1 MRCLLK
7 KSVGMKDSVLLIY
20 TGGTIGMKMNPEIGS
35 LSPFNF
41 DQIIEEVPELR
52 KFNVKID
59 TMAFD
64 PIIDSSN
71 LQPEVWS
78 KLAAVIKEN
87 YEKYDGFVVL
97 HGTDTMAYSAS
108 ALSFMTSNLTK
119 PIIFTGSQLP
129 IGELRTDGK
138 ENLISAIEIAVSKND
153 EGKSYVPEVCVYFQN
168 QLFRGNRTTKYNAE
182 HFRAFRSPNYPP
194 LAEAG
199 INIHY
204 NTPYI
209 LATTGEDTQF
219 DVQTEMSPDVVVVK
233 IFPGISARTFR
244 AMLSIEGVKGIV
256 LETYGSGNAP
266 TDEWFVSAVKD
277 AIARGVII
285 VNVTQCSA
293 GSVEMARYET
303 GVGLLDAGV
312 VSGYDL
318 TCEAAVTKLMYL
330 IGQKLPIDEVKR
342 QMNVSIRG
350 EFLPKV

>member
-1 MRCLLK
+1 MNNA
-7 KSVGMKDSVLLIY
+7 VLLIY

-41 DQIIEEVPELR
+41 DQIVEEVPELR
-52 KFNVKID
+52 KFNVRID

-71 LQPEVWS
+71 LRPEVWS
-78 KLAAVIKEN
+78 KIAAVIKDN
-87 YEKYDGFVVL
+87 YEKYDGFVIL

-108 ALSFMTSNLTK
+108 ALSFMTTNLTK

-138 ENLISAIEIAVSKND
+138 ENLITAIEIASSRDDSGMPYVS
-153 EGKSYVPEVCVYFQN
+153 EVCVYFQN

-204 NTPYI
+204 NKPY
-209 LATTGEDTQF
+209 LLPSGGHNTEF
-219 DVQTEMSPDVVVVK
+219 DVCTEMSPDVVVIK
-233 IFPGISARTFR
+233 IFPGISAHIFES
-244 AMLSIEGVKGIV
+244 MLSISGLKGVV

-266 TDEWFVSAVKD
+266 TDKWFMNAIRSAVEKD
-277 AIARGVII
+277 III
-285 VNVTQCSA
+285 VNVTQCQA

-312 VSGYDL
+312 VSGYDI

-330 IGQKLPIDEVKR
+330 IGQKLPSDEVKR
-342 QMNVSIRG
+342 LMNVSIRG
-350 EFLPKV
+350 EILPKD